1 MKVPQNA
8 VRASSMPYQYLL
20 KLFCRFDRGEME
32 KSNLIK
38 RKIGVIVYYQTARRI
53 SCGCSQR
60 NINIRTSTILG
71 FDSMYFSYHA
81 GNKL

>member
-32 KSNLIK
+32 NSNLIK

-53 SCGCSQR
+53 SCGCS
-60 NINIRTSTILG
+60 
-71 FDSMYFSYHA
+71 
-81 GNKL
+81 